1 MGDAKETVSTQSLA
15 PIAKFEESSKVESSG
30 NKDTKETKH
39 TDSEDIEEQDGKDKE
54 AAKPIMSVS
63 NVIEE
68 PTTEEKEAQ
77 LISDMNEAEIK
88 GIKDIKQYLADD
100 KEDKEDFMPSE
111 SATKISEVA
120 TTEDEKEL
128 PGREETAQSAANV
141 LEKPTTEIKQEDLSD
156 SKDKEDPQQLKSEA
170 KVNEEP
176 TKKEEYI
183 KIDDK
188 KDTSS
193 VVDKEEPNSK

>member
-39 TDSEDIEEQDGKDKE
+39 SDPEDIKEQDGKDKE

-63 NVIEE
+63 
-68 PTTEEKEAQ
+68 TMTEEKEAQ

-128 PGREETAQSAANV
+128 PGREE
-141 LEKPTTEIKQEDLSD
+141 
-156 SKDKEDPQQLKSEA
+156 
-170 KVNEEP
+170 
-176 TKKEEYI
+176 
-183 KIDDK
+183 
-188 KDTSS
+188 
-193 VVDKEEPNSK
+193 